1 MTAMS
6 FVAVETCAGAGG
18 QALGLSRAG
27 FDHAALVENDRWAC
41 ETLRANG
48 ERGGWD
54 PQDVHEADL
63 REWVMDPPAMANVD
77 LLAGGVPCPPFSVA
91 GKQLGNEDERDLFP
105 AMLELSKRLEPR
117 AVMIENVRGL
127 MQPKFEVYRAFI
139 SRSLIEL
146 GYAVP
151 HWKVLEAHHFGVP
164 QLRPRTIMLA
174 LRPSD
179 HQHFAWPEPV
189 AKTVTVGEALLASM
203 KERRWP
209 DARRW
214 AREANRVA
222 PTLVGGSKKHGGAD
236 LGPTRAKRAW
246 EDLGIDGHGVADEGS
261 DLSDFADRMPKLTV
275 RQASII
281 QGFPT
286 DWHFAGRKTASYR
299 QVGNAFPPPVAEAV
313 GRKIAQAFQAAS
325 AGLDYSRLS
334 A

>member
-1 MTAMS
+1 MS

-27 FDHAALVENDRWAC
+27 FEHAALVENDRWAC
-41 ETLRANG
+41 ETLRSNSG
-48 ERGGWD
+48 LGGWD
-54 PQDVHEADL
+54 VSDVHEADL
-63 REWVMDPPAMANVD
+63 REWAMDPPRMANVD

-91 GKQLGNEDERDLFP
+91 GKQLGSEDDRDLFP

-117 AVMIENVRGL
+117 AVMIENVKGL
-127 MQPKFEVYRAFI
+127 MNAKFEAYRGFI
-139 SRSLIEL
+139 SRALLEL
-146 GYAVP
+146 GYADA

-164 QLRPRTIMLA
+164 QLRPRTIMVA
-174 LRPSD
+174 LRPD
-179 HQHFAWPEPV
+179 DDPYFDWPEPV
-189 AKTVTVGEALLASM
+189 AKTVTVGDALLDSM
-203 KERRWP
+203 NERGWP

-214 AREANRVA
+214 AKQANRVA

-246 EDLGIDGHGVADEGS
+246 EDLGIDGHGVADEGT
-261 DLSDFADRMPKLTV
+261 DLSDFGGRMPKLTV

-299 QVGNAFPPPVAEAV
+299 QVGNAFPAPVAQAV
-313 GRKIAQAFQAAS
+313 GLKIVQAFEAAS
-325 AGLDYSRLS
+325 AGLVLPALS